1 VGIWVWPVLA
11 VATWIVL
18 ALPIGLA
25 VVRLLRVRRRTAV
38 KLMTVLTATDLERAD
53 TERAAADDDRKSPST
68 AQVETVA

>member
-1 VGIWVWPVLA
+1 VGIWVWPVLVVGA
-11 VATWIVL
+11 WIIL

-38 KLMTVLTATDLERAD
+38 KLMTVLTAADLERAD
-53 TERAAADDDRKSPST
+53 TERAATDDDRKSPST